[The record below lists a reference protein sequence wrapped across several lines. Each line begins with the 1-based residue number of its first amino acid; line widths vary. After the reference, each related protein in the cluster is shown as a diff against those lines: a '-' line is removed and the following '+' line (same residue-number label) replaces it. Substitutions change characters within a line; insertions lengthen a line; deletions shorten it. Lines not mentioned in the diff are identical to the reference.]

1 MRAYNLD
8 MANNSGVLKVVK
20 NGVGM
25 EGISKMIKDTV
36 DKLGTSE
43 ISKEGY
49 SAIKNKQILNGINIL
64 KEAAEKGALSG
75 DGMSVDG
82 LYKNEIITKS
92 QAVQAQMAIDYLKAM
107 LPSNAM
113 ALLKVKSNGTAKGAE
128 ALLTALTSSTMNSS
142 V

>member
-8 MANNSGVLKVVK
+8 LANNTSVLKVVK
-20 NGVGM
+20 NGIGL
-25 EGISKMIKDTV
+25 EGISKMIKDTI
-36 DKLGTSE
+36 DNLGTSE

-75 DGMSVDG
+75 DGMSIDG

-92 QAVQAQMAIDYLKAM
+92 
-107 LPSNAM
+107 
-113 ALLKVKSNGTAKGAE
+113 
-128 ALLTALTSSTMNSS
+128 
-142 V
+142 